1 MNFNDNPEEL
11 KKEEQAVLDELIR
24 RMNRVLEKL
33 ERRMKNYVYEAKN
46 ADISINPDA
55 YLAKVLAQNGMA
67 DTKEN
72 RKKLLQARDE
82 LYHTRLL
89 LQYENSQESGVEEIK
104 IGLHECGYAGEHF
117 VTSWTMPLCRHY
129 ILDNASVEYN
139 GVVTGKHGEKYYT
152 DYKLLVKNQVTLRF
166 TRVAK
171 ALNLFPGLFAAE
183 TLELMKS
190 KKFLSDEYL
199 EEMIKR
205 FNPDDYDPDA
215 AAKIISDEF
224 LQELLERRSTPE
236 FKNIVFSI
244 QKKQGEIIQAPY
256 GRDMVVQGCAGSGK
270 SMIMLHRLPILLYD
284 NPNNLSRN
292 SIYVI
297 TPSQMYV
304 QLAESMRHQLEIS
317 DVNMGTIE
325 QYYDYCISKYPGH
338 KAGEYGKI
346 NYGSRINVEHER
358 YVYSKEC
365 IADICNVYDSIGRDE
380 VSLEKAYSVLSIKR
394 NDRRV
399 SDTHAQRI
407 SNRLLEIQ
415 DVLNAN
421 NQVVVKYFKGIRNVL
436 DSLYTLSAVLR
447 HRKNEVI
454 REITK
459 LISKSEEDIIKAE
472 KELEKLNPEENE
484 IAVQNRVRIIETAK
498 NRIEQLRM
506 EIASVE
512 ADTEYFDTLNELNK
526 KIENVLEP
534 FNNIKNEF
542 SQNTAND
549 IYSAIDKT
557 GQLIGGFFLL
567 AWEFSKI
574 EDKYVS
580 YLDEIKAN
588 VDKAE
593 KCISILQGTTD
604 KYLDFDY
611 YSKIRKERENLSA
624 ASNNAIKQA
633 YDTVME
639 KIGIKRA
646 KSGNIRAIKCSPYL
660 YLQIIYCYQG
670 APGSRESLLA
680 IDEAQGISAEEIRL
694 LKNINGTK
702 VIFNMFGDI
711 HQHIEGTKGVD
722 SWEEFSEIC
731 DYDYYEMQE
740 NYRNASQVTE
750 YCNRVFGMEMNQ
762 INTPGKGVHELK
774 TVSEFESEMITQLL
788 DTQRAGLAAILV
800 SNDAEARY
808 ILDKFSAYEQKF
820 HNMTDEE
827 FSIHHTRWNIICI
840 EDAKGLEF
848 SSVIV
853 LSGRMSRNEKYI
865 AFTRALDD
873 LYIYSDVIDI
883 AGYEKKPKKIEKE
896 ESYNKEESSAQT
908 GGLKNEASQKSTDG
922 SKTKDENTVSE
933 KDYSH
938 SEVRKF
944 FESNGL
950 EVVDNR
956 DQGGRLWV
964 IGEKIAIRN
973 IVNIAIAKF
982 GISGKYASSKETKNR
997 NGWCTKTDK

>member
-1 MNFNDNPEEL
+1 MNFNDNPEKL
-11 KKEEQAVLDELIR
+11 KKEEQVVLDELIQ
-24 RMNRVLEKL
+24 RMNEVLEKL
-33 ERRMKNYVYEAKN
+33 ETRMKNYVYEAKN
-46 ADISINPDA
+46 ADISINPDV
-55 YLAKVLAQNGMA
+55 YLGRILAKKGIA

-89 LQYENSQESGVEEIK
+89 VQYENSEENGIEEIK
-104 IGLHECGYAGEHF
+104 IGLHESGYMGECF

-171 ALNLFPGLFAAE
+171 ALNLFPGLFDAE

-215 AAKIISDEF
+215 AAQIISDEF

-325 QYYDYCISKYPGH
+325 QYYNYCISKYPGH

-346 NYGSRINVEHER
+346 NYGSGISAEHER

-365 IADICNVYDSIGRDE
+365 IADICKVYDSIGRDE

-421 NQVVVKYFKGIRNVL
+421 NQVVVKYFKGIRSVL

-459 LISKSEEDIIKAE
+459 LISKSEEDIVKAE
-472 KELEKLNPEENE
+472 KELE
-484 IAVQNRVRIIETAK
+484 T
-498 NRIEQLRM
+498 
-506 EIASVE
+506 
-512 ADTEYFDTLNELNK
+512 
-526 KIENVLEP
+526 
-534 FNNIKNEF
+534 
-542 SQNTAND
+542 
-549 IYSAIDKT
+549 
-557 GQLIGGFFLL
+557 
-567 AWEFSKI
+567 
-574 EDKYVS
+574 
-580 YLDEIKAN
+580 
-588 VDKAE
+588 
-593 KCISILQGTTD
+593 IL
-604 KYLDFDY
+604 
-611 YSKIRKERENLSA
+611 
-624 ASNNAIKQA
+624 
-633 YDTVME
+633 
-639 KIGIKRA
+639 
-646 KSGNIRAIKCSPYL
+646 KS
-660 YLQIIYCYQG
+660 
-670 APGSRESLLA
+670 
-680 IDEAQGISAEEIRL
+680 
-694 LKNINGTK
+694 
-702 VIFNMFGDI
+702 F
-711 HQHIEGTKGVD
+711 
-722 SWEEFSEIC
+722 
-731 DYDYYEMQE
+731 
-740 NYRNASQVTE
+740 
-750 YCNRVFGMEMNQ
+750 
-762 INTPGKGVHELK
+762 
-774 TVSEFESEMITQLL
+774 
-788 DTQRAGLAAILV
+788 
-800 SNDAEARY
+800 
-808 ILDKFSAYEQKF
+808 
-820 HNMTDEE
+820 
-827 FSIHHTRWNIICI
+827 
-840 EDAKGLEF
+840 
-848 SSVIV
+848 
-853 LSGRMSRNEKYI
+853 
-865 AFTRALDD
+865 
-873 LYIYSDVIDI
+873 
-883 AGYEKKPKKIEKE
+883 
-896 ESYNKEESSAQT
+896 
-908 GGLKNEASQKSTDG
+908 
-922 SKTKDENTVSE
+922 
-933 KDYSH
+933 
-938 SEVRKF
+938 
-944 FESNGL
+944 
-950 EVVDNR
+950 
-956 DQGGRLWV
+956 
-964 IGEKIAIRN
+964 
-973 IVNIAIAKF
+973 
-982 GISGKYASSKETKNR
+982 
-997 NGWCTKTDK
+997 